1 MHERNTKYKV
11 NSPSVVYETIDG
23 ETILMNLANGF
34 YFSFDGIGA
43 VIWELLM
50 LHASPDDIAGLLQHQ
65 AANAPSDIQQ
75 NIESF
80 VTQLNDNELLVPD
93 TNPASVFTATEESTA
108 LLSQAGAVKTPP
120 KLFKYTDMKDVLLL
134 DPIHEVDKRGW
145 PEPRKD

>member
-1 MHERNTKYKV
+1 MSESHRKYIV

-50 LHASPDDIAGLLQHQ
+50 QHASPNEIADLLQNS
-65 AANAPSDIQQ
+65 AADVPANVQE
-75 NIESF
+75 NIEAF
-80 VTQLNDNELLVPD
+80 IEQLTDNELVIPD
-93 TNPASVFTATEESTA
+93 TDPVSVFVSPEQSNT
-108 LLSQAGAVKTPP
+108 LLSQAGPMNTPA